1 MDRNTNLIMDMIDFN
16 SGNPDLIQHFLKV
29 HQFAK
34 IIGITENISR
44 EKMEILEASA
54 IVHDIGI
61 KVCMEKY
68 GKSTGNLQEK
78 EGPAYAKEL
87 LIRHGYS
94 TESID
99 RVCFLVAHHHTYTDI
114 DDIDYQI
121 LIEADFL
128 VNLYE
133 NSCDEETIKEIYRS
147 IFKTKTG
154 RKIFMQIFM
163 KNNIQIH
170 LYTIRHLVCQ

>member
-1 MDRNTNLIMDMIDFN
+1 MDKTYDLIMDMIDFN
-16 SGNPDLIQHFLKV
+16 SGSPDLIQHFLKV
-29 HQFAK
+29 HQFSK
-34 IIGITENISR
+34 IIGRRENISQ
-44 EKMEILEASA
+44 EKMELLEASA

-68 GKSTGNLQEK
+68 GKCTGKLQEK
-78 EGPAYAKEL
+78 EGPSYAKEL

-94 TESID
+94 PESID

-114 DDIDYQI
+114 HDIDYQI

-133 NSCDEETIKEIYRS
+133 NSCDEETIQEIYES
-147 IFKTKTG
+147 IFKTNTG
-154 RKIFMQIFM
+154 QKILRQMFFE
-163 KNNIQIH
+163 K
-170 LYTIRHLVCQ
+170 